1 VAGVGDEKLE
11 LFTEQ
16 TFAQALPVVHLV
28 LHPCLGVAPD
38 KTADGAGD
46 QAAGRCRTATETQ
59 FPRLQAIELADLI
72 GQLLCAADQA
82 PGVLQQYLALFGRR
96 QVFAATVNQLATG
109 AVFQGLDT
117 ATERRLRQ
125 VHRQR
130 GGDKTALFG
139 KGDEVTKLAQID
151 MHFSH
156 QKYPGNALAM
166 H

>member
-1 VAGVGDEKLE
+1 VS
-11 LFTEQ
+11 EQ
-16 TFAQALPVVHLV
+16 ALAQALPVVHLV

-46 QAAGRCRTATETQ
+46 QAACRCRAATEAQ
-59 FPRLQAIELADLI
+59 LPRLQAIELADLV

-82 PGVLQQYLALFGRR
+82 PGVLQQYLALLGRC
-96 QVFAATVNQLATG
+96 QVLATTVNQLAAGT
-109 AVFQGLDT
+109 VFQGLDA

-125 VHRQR
+125 VHGQR
-130 GGDKTALFG
+130 RRDKTALFG
-139 KGDEVTKLAQID
+139 KGNEVAKLAQID